1 MFFISYE
8 DRFFHLGYL
17 NVLYICSLINKLY
30 ARRKYQ
36 SNVQI
41 YVTANYE
48 INKNANFFFPF
59 IPDGELGTERLLV
72 HGEKKIADGFISLYF
87 SLVN

>member
-1 MFFISYE
+1 MFFILYQG
-8 DRFFHLGYL
+8 RFFHLGYL

-36 SNVQI
+36 SNVQV

-48 INKNANFFFPF
+48 INKNANFFSSYRMGNRAA
-59 IPDGELGTERLLV
+59 ISAQR
-72 HGEKKIADGFISLYF
+72 KKDRRRFYLSR
-87 SLVN
+87 